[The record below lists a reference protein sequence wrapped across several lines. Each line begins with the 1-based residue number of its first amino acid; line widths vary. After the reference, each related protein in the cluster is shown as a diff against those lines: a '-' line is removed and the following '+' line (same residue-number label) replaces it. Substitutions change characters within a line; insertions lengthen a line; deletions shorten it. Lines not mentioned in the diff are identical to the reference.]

1 MIVPQSGNGHHCDFI
16 QGERRAE
23 VSGDDFSAS
32 IIFVRG
38 SAEPWQRSQ
47 IYGAC
52 FVPVI
57 CMGLS
62 NSKTFFYTN

>member
-32 IIFVRG
+32 MIFVRG
-38 SAEPWQRSQ
+38 SAEP
-47 IYGAC
+47 
-52 FVPVI
+52 
-57 CMGLS
+57 
-62 NSKTFFYTN
+62 